1 MGQNK
6 KWSSA
11 DFQEVLQN
19 LKSAVSE
26 SAPVKQEVLG
36 QETFLGMQKLHEALT
51 NLEIAADHFEA
62 DGNKDDAASIRAAYD
77 QLKVIKDGFQQ
88 QFDAELAA
96 REKALEGVAA
106 PLSGDHRME
115 AKDFNPFAVCN
126 AMAKKHGWSKD
137 KTEKCIL
144 KLKEKPGATYEEL
157 GRL

>member
-11 DFQEVLQN
+11 DFQAVLQN
-19 LKSAVSE
+19 LKSVVSE
-26 SAPVKQEVLG
+26 SVKQEATG
-36 QETFLGMQKLHEALT
+36 RDTFLGMQKLGDALT
-51 NLEIAADHFEA
+51 LLEIAADHFEA

-115 AKDFNPFAVCN
+115 AKDFNPFAVCQS
-126 AMAKKHGWSKD
+126 MAKKHGWDKA

-157 GRL
+157 CR